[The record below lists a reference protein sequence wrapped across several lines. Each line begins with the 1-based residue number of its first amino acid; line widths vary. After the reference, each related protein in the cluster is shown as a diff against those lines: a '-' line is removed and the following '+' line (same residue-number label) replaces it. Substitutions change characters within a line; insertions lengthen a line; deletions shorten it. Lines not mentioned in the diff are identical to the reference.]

1 MELRSHSQTLLRN
14 ALDYAARGWAVFPV
28 RVDDKRPAFPDHDT
42 GTCVGRDPRCRAAGH
57 HVQWEA
63 RATTDPDRIRRG
75 WSSRP
80 YNIGIACG
88 PSGLVVVDLDMRK
101 PGQEPPDAW
110 RIDGVNAGADVFA
123 LICQRANQLDPTA
136 TFTAATGRGGRHR
149 FFRHPEGEPLLR
161 NTNGEHGHG
170 LGWLVDTRAHGG
182 YVIAAGSVVNGRP
195 YTVVNDVDPI
205 PLPGW
210 LATRLAPPALP
221 PQRPVV
227 VELGTGRRAAY
238 LDAAIR
244 PSLAAIAAA
253 SEGTLNATLFG
264 ASVALGQ
271 LVAGGSLDD
280 ATTEDLLVRAAVAAK
295 HPAGAARR
303 TVRSGFRI
311 GAKRPRSVAA

>member
-1 MELRSHSQTLLRN
+1 M
-14 ALDYAARGWAVFPV
+14 
-28 RVDDKRPAFPDHDT
+28 
-42 GTCVGRDPRCRAAGH
+42 
-57 HVQWEA
+57 
-63 RATTDPDRIRRG
+63 
-75 WSSRP
+75 
-80 YNIGIACG
+80 
-88 PSGLVVVDLDMRK
+88 
-101 PGQEPPDAW
+101 
-110 RIDGVNAGADVFA
+110 
-123 LICQRANQLDPTA
+123 
-136 TFTAATGRGGRHR
+136 
-149 FFRHPEGEPLLR
+149 
-161 NTNGEHGHG
+161 
-170 LGWLVDTRAHGG
+170 
-182 YVIAAGSVVNGRP
+182 
-195 YTVVNDVDPI
+195 
-205 PLPGW
+205 
-210 LATRLAPPALP
+210 
-221 PQRPVV
+221 V